1 MSKRGNVGRIGKGRG
16 VRESGETTKT
26 GELEEEEVETNLDGE
41 EDVLVLIY
49 VEHIGALQ
57 LRLIRIEDDLV
68 EECGGSWVGRE
79 GLGEDVKGGA
89 GR

>member
-1 MSKRGNVGRIGKGRG
+1 M
-16 VRESGETTKT
+16 
-26 GELEEEEVETNLDGE
+26 ETNLDGE

-49 VEHIGALQ
+49 VEGIGALQ
-57 LRLIRIEDDLV
+57 MRLIRIRIRIEDNLV
-68 EECGGSWVGRE
+68 EECGGSWVSRE